1 MLVYYRYLLVS
12 TPQIQREERLRDREM
27 ETVIIALYADLK
39 MGWGREG
46 MKRIQ
51 TTAKCVFSF
60 LLEYSM
66 RSEVS
71 REPVFLDGLLRQK
84 SISGTE

>member
-1 MLVYYRYLLVS
+1 VRG
-12 TPQIQREERLRDREM
+12 E
-27 ETVIIALYADLK
+27 
-39 MGWGREG
+39 EG

-51 TTAKCVFSF
+51 TTAKCVFFF

-66 RSEVS
+66 SSE
-71 REPVFLDGLLRQK
+71 VFLDGLLRQK